1 MPQSTIVMVM
11 FLMIFGMYA
20 GRKKRGTWS
29 RWLTP
34 ACVVGLGLAG
44 IALGYENNDGFGVSM
59 AAGVVFVG
67 AGIWLA
73 IQEARKG
80 IRRA

>member
-1 MPQSTIVMVM
+1 MPESTIVMVM

-20 GRKKRGTWS
+20 GRKKRGPWS

-44 IALGYENNDGFGVSM
+44 VALGYQNNDGFGISM
-59 AAGVVFVG
+59 AAGIIFVG
-67 AGIWLA
+67 AGLWLA
-73 IQEARKG
+73 FQEAKKG
-80 IRRA
+80 FPRA